1 MERLNVPLKP
11 SHLDLVVRAL
21 PEPVRDLLQHKRV
34 YLAGGF
40 IRHHVAREQGKT
52 DIDLFGLSFDEAN
65 HAAINLAVT
74 YANDHGVEMA
84 VYDTRNAISLIP
96 LENTDEYPVQ
106 FIHRWPLDTA
116 EKIIAHFDFTI
127 CAAAVW
133 WDDLIRVW
141 KSQVHKDFYAH
152 LDQQKLVYIGSDEP
166 GGSLLRAFKY
176 SRRGYHI
183 FSDSIAAIV
192 EDLLEQRDLAEADD
206 LTGPVAILTLLREVD
221 PLPDA
226 PPPER
231 ASTIILTEEEI
242 PF

>member
-1 MERLNVPLKP
+1 MTHLKP

-21 PEPVRDLLQHKRV
+21 PEPVRDLLQSKRV

-40 IRHHVAREQGKT
+40 IRHHLAHEQGKT
-52 DIDLFGLSFDEAN
+52 DIDLFGLDFDEAN
-65 HAAINLAVT
+65 EVAVNMAVT
-74 YANDHGVEMA
+74 YSTDHGVGMN
-84 VYDTRNAISLIP
+84 VYDTPNAISLIP
-96 LENTDEYPVQ
+96 VEDADEYPVQ
-106 FIHRWPLDTA
+106 FIHRWLLDTA

-127 CAAAVW
+127 CAAVVW
-133 WDDLIRVW
+133 WDEINHVW
-141 KSQVHKDFYAH
+141 KSQIHKDFYAD
-152 LDQQKLVYIGSDEP
+152 LDRQRLVYTGSDEP

-183 FSDSIAAIV
+183 FANSVAAIV
-192 EDLLEQRDLAEADD
+192 DDLLEQREQAEADD

-221 PLPDA
+221 PLPDSLSL
-226 PPPER
+226 EK